1 MAMRALTVDERRQLR
16 ALAPTIQ
23 QLAKVTRA
31 HTDTLRLALAGGLL
45 APPVVQRLRLAI
57 DKGKTDEK

>member
-1 MAMRALTVDERRQLR
+1 MTMRALTVDERKQLR

>member
-1 MAMRALTVDERRQLR
+1 MTMRALTVDERKQLR
-16 ALAPTIQ
+16 SLAPTIH
-23 QLAKVTRA
+23 QLAKVTRS

>member
-1 MAMRALTVDERRQLR
+1 MTMRALTVDERRQLR

>member
-1 MAMRALTVDERRQLR
+1 MTMRALTVDERKQLR

-23 QLAKVTRA
+23 QLAKVTRS

-45 APPVVQRLRLAI
+45 APPVVQRLRVAI

>member
-1 MAMRALTVDERRQLR
+1 MTMRPLTIEERRQLR
-16 ALAPTIQ
+16 ALAPSIQ

-31 HTDTLRLALAGGLL
+31 HTDTLRHALAGGLIST
-45 APPVVQRLRLAI
+45 PVVQRLRAAI